1 MRFIPNFVDDSLFFP
16 KPEKR
21 NPKRL
26 RVLFPRRSQINRGS
40 RILADILKRIPHDV
54 DFYWVGEGDAQDTEI
69 IRDLCKKDSR
79 LSYYSAE
86 FNEMPSWYQRCDIA
100 VIPTIACEGTS
111 LSCVEAMACGC
122 ATICTN
128 VGGLTD
134 LVFPGHNG
142 FLCDPT
148 AEALS
153 GAINKLIEDPVLL
166 KEYQEKAICGSKR
179 VDSRLA
185 GTGLDLRK
193 TGS

>member
-1 MRFIPNFVDDSLFFP
+1 M
-16 KPEKR
+16 
-21 NPKRL
+21 
-26 RVLFPRRSQINRGS
+26 
-40 RILADILKRIPHDV
+40 

-100 VIPTIACEGTS
+100 VIPTVACEGTS

-166 KEYQEKAICGSKR
+166 KEYQEKAICGSKTFSTKCWQKEWTR
-179 VDSRLA
+179 VLLEQDWSSEKQALVLVPHHKRSALQSS
-185 GTGLDLRK
+185 K
-193 TGS
+193 

>member
-1 MRFIPNFVDDSLFFP
+1 
-16 KPEKR
+16 
-21 NPKRL
+21 
-26 RVLFPRRSQINRGS
+26 
-40 RILADILKRIPHDV
+40 
-54 DFYWVGEGDAQDTEI
+54 
-69 IRDLCKKDSR
+69 
-79 LSYYSAE
+79 
-86 FNEMPSWYQRCDIA
+86 
-100 VIPTIACEGTS
+100 
-111 LSCVEAMACGC
+111 MACGC

-166 KEYQEKAICGSKR
+166 KEYQESDLWFENLLNQMLAKR